1 MASEESETPK
11 QYEYAREDRFL
22 RAYTFVILL
31 LLLIF
36 GSMAGYLYNKF
47 STLAGMDFAPP
58 PVTIAAAT
66 AQSAAWPSQLEAVGT
81 IRAARGVELSAE
93 TSGAIIAI
101 TVDSGEQVKAG
112 QAILSLNDSVEL
124 ASFRR
129 QEANLKL
136 ARLLF
141 ERDESLV
148 KKKSIPQ
155 SQLDRSRADLDSAIA
170 QLAETDA
177 RLDNKRIVAP
187 FAGTTGIIK
196 VKVGDYIE
204 SGTPITN
211 LQDLSELEIDFS
223 VPDRYFAS
231 LRPGLTID
239 VHTAAFPDKVF
250 KATLQA
256 MDASVDPGT
265 RNLLLRATLEGSTGL
280 LPGMFA
286 RLVVDLDQSVRVV
299 TLPETAVSYSLH
311 GDTVYVLTQ
320 GKGETTATARVVQT
334 GATRDGEIAI
344 LDGLLS
350 GEWVVTVGQNKLHR
364 NTRVIVDDTV
374 DL

>member
-1 MASEESETPK
+1 M
-11 QYEYAREDRFL
+11 
-22 RAYTFVILL
+22 RAYLFVVLL

-36 GSMAGYLYNKF
+36 GSVGGYLYNKF
-47 STLAGMDFAPP
+47 SVLAGMDFTPP
-58 PVTIAAAT
+58 PITIAAAT
-66 AQSAAWPSQLEAVGT
+66 AQSAVWPSQLEAVGT
-81 IRAARGVELSAE
+81 ILAARGVELSAE
-93 TSGAIIAI
+93 TSGEIIAI
-101 TVDSGEQVKAG
+101 TVESGAQVKAG
-112 QAILSLNDSVEL
+112 QAILTLNDSVEL
-124 ASFRR
+124 ASLHR
-129 QEANLKL
+129 QEANLTL

-155 SQLDRSRADLDSAIA
+155 SQFDRSRADLDSAIA
-170 QLAETDA
+170 QLAETKA

-204 SGTPITN
+204 SGTPITS

-223 VPDRYFAS
+223 VPDRYFPS
-231 LRPGLTID
+231 LRPGLSIE
-239 VHTAAFPDKVF
+239 VHTPASPNKVF
-250 KATLQA
+250 RATLQA
-256 MDASVDPGT
+256 LDASVDTGT
-265 RNLLLRATLEGSTGL
+265 RNLLLRASLEDSTGL

-286 RLVVDLDQSVRVV
+286 RLVIDLDQPVRVV
-299 TLPETAVSYSLH
+299 TVPETAVSYSLH

-320 GKGETTATARVVQT
+320 GKGETTARPRVVQT

-350 GEWVVTVGQNKLHR
+350 GEWVVTAGQNKLYR
-364 NTRVIVDDTV
+364 DARVTVDDSV